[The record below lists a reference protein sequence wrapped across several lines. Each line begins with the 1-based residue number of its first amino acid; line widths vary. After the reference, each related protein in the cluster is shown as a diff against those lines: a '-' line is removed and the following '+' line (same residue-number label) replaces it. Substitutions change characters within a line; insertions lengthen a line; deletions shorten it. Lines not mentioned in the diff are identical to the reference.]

1 MPSLCEAVTERMR
14 EDYADVFGE
23 RKNVAGIGGAFIG
36 IRTNKSSYDI
46 GPKIPHTLHSIAP

>member
-1 MPSLCEAVTERMR
+1 MR